1 MQRFGEEFGMR
12 NTQPRPKDVQA
23 GKGRVLPVL
32 GERVTLKLT
41 GDESDGTCAAV
52 EISTPPQVGPPLHV
66 HHREDEVVYVLEG
79 MYEIRVGGR
88 VVPAP
93 PGTFAFLPRDIPHR
107 YTNVGYRTG
116 KLLVT
121 ITPAGFE
128 RFFEELSLLSPDAP
142 FDREQLEAIGRR
154 YGLEIL

>member
-1 MQRFGEEFGMR
+1 MQD
-12 NTQPRPKDVQA
+12 TQPRPKDLQA
-23 GKGRVLPVL
+23 GKGRVLSVL

-41 GDESDGTCAAV
+41 GEDSGGACAVV

-66 HHREDEVVYVLEG
+66 HAREDEAFYVLEG

-93 PGTFAFLPRDIPHR
+93 PGTFAFLPRNIPHR

-128 RFFEELSLLSPDAP
+128 GFFEELSALAPDAP
-142 FDREQLEAIGRR
+142 ADRGRLESIARKF
-154 YGLEIL
+154 GLEIL

>member
-1 MQRFGEEFGMR
+1 MQD
-12 NTQPRPKDVQA
+12 TQPRPKDLQA
-23 GKGRVLPVL
+23 GKGRVLSVL

-41 GDESDGTCAAV
+41 GEDSDGSCAAV

-66 HHREDEVVYVLEG
+66 HQREDEAFYVLEG

-88 VVPAP
+88 VIPAP
-93 PGTFAFLPRDIPHR
+93 PGTFAFLPRGIPHR

-116 KLLVT
+116 RLFVT

-128 RFFEELSLLSPDAP
+128 GFFEELSVLGPDAP
-142 FDREQLEAIGRR
+142 VDRGRLEAIGRK

>member
-1 MQRFGEEFGMR
+1 MR
-12 NTQPRPKDVQA
+12 DTQPRPKDLQA
-23 GKGRVLPVL
+23 GKGRVLSVL

-41 GDESDGTCAAV
+41 GEDSDGSCAAV

-66 HHREDEVVYVLEG
+66 HQREDEAFYVLEG

-88 VVPAP
+88 VIPAP
-93 PGTFAFLPRDIPHR
+93 PGTFAFLPRGIPHR

-116 KLLVT
+116 RLFVT

-128 RFFEELSLLSPDAP
+128 GFFEELSVLGPDAP
-142 FDREQLEAIGRR
+142 VDRGRLEAIGRK

>member
-1 MQRFGEEFGMR
+1 MR
-12 NTQPRPKDVQA
+12 NTQRRPKDVQA
-23 GKGRVLPVL
+23 GKGRVLSVL

-41 GDESDGTCAAV
+41 GEESDGACAML
-52 EISTPPQVGPPLHV
+52 EIATPPQVGPPLHV
-66 HHREDEVVYVLEG
+66 HQREDEAFYVLEG

-88 VVPAP
+88 MIPAP
-93 PGTFAFLPRDIPHR
+93 PGTFAFLPRDIPHS

-128 RFFEELSLLSPDAP
+128 RFLEEVSQLAPDAP
-142 FDREQLEAIGRR
+142 LEREQLGAIGRK
-154 YGLEIL
+154 YGLEMP

>member
-1 MQRFGEEFGMR
+1 MR
-12 NTQPRPKDVQA
+12 NTQPRPKDLQA
-23 GKGRVLPVL
+23 GKGRVLSVL

-41 GDESDGTCAAV
+41 ADESDGTCAAV

-66 HHREDEVVYVLEG
+66 HQREDEVFYVLEG

-93 PGTFAFLPRDIPHR
+93 PGTFAFLPREIPHT

-128 RFFEELSLLSPDAP
+128 RFFEELSLLAPDAP
-142 FDREQLEAIGRR
+142 CAREQLEAIGRK

>member
-1 MQRFGEEFGMR
+1 MQDAQR
-12 NTQPRPKDVQA
+12 RPKDLQA
-23 GKGRVLPVL
+23 GKGRVLAVL
-32 GERVTLKLT
+32 GERVTVKLS
-41 GDESDGTCAAV
+41 GDESDGACASV

-66 HHREDEVVYVLEG
+66 HQREDETFYVLEG

-93 PGTFAFLPRDIPHR
+93 PGTFAFLPRGIPHT

-121 ITPAGFE
+121 IIPAGFE
-128 RFFEELSLLSPDAP
+128 RFFEEMSLLGSDAP
-142 FDREQLEAIGRR
+142 LDRDRLDAIGRK
-154 YGLEIL
+154 YGLEFL

>member
-1 MQRFGEEFGMR
+1 MDEELGMR
-12 NTQPRPKDVQA
+12 NTQRRPKDLQA
-23 GKGRVLPVL
+23 GKGRVLSVL

-41 GDESDGTCAAV
+41 GEESDGACATV
-52 EISTPPQVGPPLHV
+52 EIATPPQVGPPLHV
-66 HHREDEVVYVLEG
+66 HQHEDEAFYVLEG

-88 VVPAP
+88 MIPAP
-93 PGTFAFLPRDIPHR
+93 PGTFAFLPRDIPHT

-116 KLLVT
+116 KLLAM

-128 RFFEELSLLSPDAP
+128 RFFEELSLLAPDAP
-142 FDREQLEAIGRR
+142 PDRERISAIGRK

>member
-1 MQRFGEEFGMR
+1 MQD
-12 NTQPRPKDVQA
+12 TKPRPKDLQA
-23 GKGRVLPVL
+23 GKGRVLSVL

-41 GDESDGTCAAV
+41 GEDSDGSCAAV

-66 HHREDEVVYVLEG
+66 HQREDEAFYVLEG

-88 VVPAP
+88 VIPAP
-93 PGTFAFLPRDIPHR
+93 PGTFAFLPRGIPHR

-116 KLLVT
+116 RLFVT

-128 RFFEELSLLSPDAP
+128 GFFEELSVLGPDAP
-142 FDREQLEAIGRR
+142 VDRGRLEAIGRK

>member
-1 MQRFGEEFGMR
+1 MQNIQRG
-12 NTQPRPKDVQA
+12 PKAVQA
-23 GKGRVLPVL
+23 GQGRTLIAL

-41 GDESDGTCAAV
+41 GEDTEGASALV

-66 HHREDEVVYVLEG
+66 HQREDESFYVLEG
-79 MYEIRVGGR
+79 MFEIRVGGQMI
-88 VVPAP
+88 PAP
-93 PGTFAFLPRDIPHR
+93 PGTFAFLPRDIPHN

-116 KLLVT
+116 RLLVT

-128 RFFEELSLLSPDAP
+128 TFFEELSRFSAGAP
-142 FDREQLEAIGRR
+142 PARDQLAALGRK

>member
-1 MQRFGEEFGMR
+1 MQD
-12 NTQPRPKDVQA
+12 TQPRPKDLQA
-23 GKGRVLPVL
+23 GKGRILSVL

-41 GDESDGTCAAV
+41 GEESENICAVV

-66 HHREDEVVYVLEG
+66 HQREDEAFYVLEG
-79 MYEIRVGGR
+79 MYEVRVGGR

-93 PGTFAFLPRDIPHR
+93 PGTFAFLPRNIPHR

-128 RFFEELSLLSPDAP
+128 GFFEELSLLGPDAP
-142 FDREQLEAIGRR
+142 ADRERLESIGRK

>member
-1 MQRFGEEFGMR
+1 MR
-12 NTQPRPKDVQA
+12 NTQPRPKDLQA
-23 GKGRVLPVL
+23 GKGRVLSVL
-32 GERVTLKLT
+32 GERVTLKLS
-41 GDESDGTCAAV
+41 GEESDGACASV
-52 EISTPPQVGPPLHV
+52 EISTPPQVGPPLYV
-66 HHREDEVVYVLEG
+66 HQREDEVLYVLEG

-93 PGTFAFLPRDIPHR
+93 PGTFAFLPRGIPHR

-116 KLLVT
+116 RLLVT

-128 RFFEELSLLSPDAP
+128 RFFEEMSLLAPDAP
-142 FDREQLEAIGRR
+142 PDREQLDAIGRK

>member
-1 MQRFGEEFGMR
+1 MQD
-12 NTQPRPKDVQA
+12 TQPRPKDLQA

-32 GERVTLKLT
+32 GERVTLKLR
-41 GDESDGTCAAV
+41 GDESDGTCAV
-52 EISTPPQVGPPLHV
+52 LEISTPPQVGPPLHA
-66 HHREDEVVYVLEG
+66 HQREDETLYVLEG

-93 PGTFAFLPRDIPHR
+93 PGTFAFLPRGIPHR

-128 RFFEELSLLSPDAP
+128 RFVEELSLLGPDAP
-142 FDREQLEAIGRR
+142 PDRSQLEAIGGK

>member
-1 MQRFGEEFGMR
+1 VKDGGMQDIQRGLKAV
-12 NTQPRPKDVQA
+12 QPEQ
-23 GKGRVLPVL
+23 GRTFLVL
-32 GERVTLKLT
+32 GERITHKIT
-41 GDESDGTCAAV
+41 GDDTGGGFAV
-52 EISTPPQVGPPLHV
+52 IEISTPPQVGPPLHV
-66 HHREDEVVYVLEG
+66 HQREDEGLYVLEG

-88 VVPAP
+88 MIPAP
-93 PGTFAFLPRDIPHR
+93 PGACIFLPRDIPHT

-128 RFFEELSLLSPDAP
+128 DFFDELSLRAPGPSPDRDT
-142 FDREQLEAIGRR
+142 FRAIAQH

>member
-1 MQRFGEEFGMR
+1 MR
-12 NTQPRPKDVQA
+12 DTQPRPKDLQA
-23 GKGRVLPVL
+23 GKGRVLSVL

-41 GDESDGTCAAV
+41 GEESDGACAVV
-52 EISTPPQVGPPLHV
+52 EISTPPQVGSPLYV
-66 HHREDEVVYVLEG
+66 HEREDETFYVLEG

-93 PGTFAFLPRDIPHR
+93 PGTFVFLPRNIPHR

-116 KLLVT
+116 RLLVT

-128 RFFEELSLLSPDAP
+128 RFFEEVSALGPDAP
-142 FDREQLEAIGRR
+142 IDRGRLESIGRR
-154 YGLEIL
+154 YGLEIP

>member
-1 MQRFGEEFGMR
+1 
-12 NTQPRPKDVQA
+12 V
-23 GKGRVLPVL
+23 
-32 GERVTLKLT
+32 
-41 GDESDGTCAAV
+41 V

-66 HHREDEVVYVLEG
+66 HQHEDEAVYVLEG

-88 VVPAP
+88 MIPAP
-93 PGTFAFLPRDIPHR
+93 PGTFAFLPRDIPHT
-107 YTNVGYRTG
+107 YANVGYRTG

-128 RFFEELSLLSPDAP
+128 RFFEELSLLAPDAP
-142 FDREQLEAIGRR
+142 SDREHIGTIGRK

>member
-1 MQRFGEEFGMR
+1 MR
-12 NTQPRPKDVQA
+12 DTQPRPKDLQA
-23 GKGRVLPVL
+23 GKGRVLSVL

-41 GDESDGTCAAV
+41 GEESDGACAVV
-52 EISTPPQVGPPLHV
+52 EISTPAQVGPPLHV
-66 HHREDEVVYVLEG
+66 HEREDEAFYVLEG

-93 PGTFAFLPRDIPHR
+93 PGTFAFLPRNIPHR

-116 KLLVT
+116 KALVT

-128 RFFEELSLLSPDAP
+128 RFFEELSLLGSDAP
-142 FDREQLEAIGRR
+142 LDRERLASIGRKF
-154 YGLEIL
+154 GLEIL